1 MFGIMSAITLGYQ
14 AMLWIADRHLF
25 GIIIQ
30 KRVTDSRSCGLT
42 GTEIGEM
49 MRVDYSTVSPGR
61 NRLREK
67 RKRDKNLSALPGKTV
82 ADLS

>member
-1 MFGIMSAITLGYQ
+1 
-14 AMLWIADRHLF
+14 MLWIADMHLF

-30 KRVTDSRSCGLT
+30 KCVTDSRSCGLT

-49 MRVDYSTVSPGR
+49 MGVDYSTVSAGR

-67 RKRDKNLSALPGKTV
+67 RKGDKNLSALPGKTEL
-82 ADLS
+82 DLS